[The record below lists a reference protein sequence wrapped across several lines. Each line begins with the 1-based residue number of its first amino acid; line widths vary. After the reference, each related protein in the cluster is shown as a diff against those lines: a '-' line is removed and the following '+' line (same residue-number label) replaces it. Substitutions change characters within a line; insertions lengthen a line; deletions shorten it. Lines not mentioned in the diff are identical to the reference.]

1 MRWVTWVLVLAIGLF
16 QYNFWVSKGN
26 YQEMLSFSFLRVIS
40 DSHYKNL
47 NRLAHKQGKYD
58 LFDIP
63 ILHTL

>member
-1 MRWVTWVLVLAIGLF
+1 
-16 QYNFWVSKGN
+16 
-26 YQEMLSFSFLRVIS
+26 MLSFSFLRVIS

-47 NRLAHKQGKYD
+47 NRLANKQGKYD